1 MSVIGLTGG
10 IGTGKSTVSRYLEK
24 KGFEII
30 DADQIGKDIV
40 EPGSPLLD
48 RLSEAFGAEFVVDG
62 VLQRKKLGAYVFES
76 AERKAKLDEIMMGT
90 IISIIKDRAS
100 SCIGNCI
107 IDAPLLY
114 EVGLD
119 SECDK
124 VFVVD
129 ADMEVR
135 IQRVMARDGISRQE
149 IIDRI
154 NNQMGAAEKA
164 ARADVVLDNS
174 GDKEELYR
182 QIDRAIEEYV

>member
-10 IGTGKSTVSRYLEK
+10 IGTGKSTVSKYLID

-48 RLSEAFGAEFVVDG
+48 KLAEAFGAEFVVDG
-62 VLQRKKLGAYVFES
+62 VLQRKKLGSYVFES
-76 AERKAKLDEIMMGT
+76 PERKEKLDDIMMGT
-90 IISIIKDRAS
+90 ILRIIRERAS
-100 SCIGNCI
+100 ACSGNCI
-107 IDAPLLY
+107 IDAALLF

-119 SECDK
+119 KDCDE

-129 ADMEVR
+129 ADQEVR
-135 IQRVMARDGISRQE
+135 IDRVMKRDGISRQDV
-149 IIDRI
+149 IDRI
-154 NNQMGAAEKA
+154 NRQMDMKEKL

-174 GDKEELYR
+174 NSKEELYQ
-182 QIDRAIEEYV
+182 QIDEAIKKYV